1 MKTIYKQE
9 LTTYGQQ
16 VVNLPVDAHIIHIDT
31 QRGYPCMWYT
41 CYSDSE
47 KVLRK
52 VYCLYTGEDIPDEPM
67 DYLGTVLLENG
78 ELVLHYFMSRLV

>member
-1 MKTIYKQE
+1 
-9 LTTYGQQ
+9 
-16 VVNLPVDAHIIHIDT
+16 
-31 QRGYPCMWYT
+31 MWYT